1 MLRLASLQVFVI
13 PVVQWLF
20 RADLAAAGGIRQQI
34 ARDMVKETTR
44 VADFGACLGCMQDAG
59 DAFLGNIVNGMD
71 VFALAQ
77 QKSPQLLIIT
87 KYNINHE
94 IYGAVTRDRLQA

>member
-1 MLRLASLQVFVI
+1 
-13 PVVQWLF
+13 
-20 RADLAAAGGIRQQI
+20 
-34 ARDMVKETTR
+34 
-44 VADFGACLGCMQDAG
+44 
-59 DAFLGNIVNGMD
+59 MD

-94 IYGAVTRDRLQA
+94 IYGAVIRDRLQA